1 MYRRTAAAA
10 IGVSSIVRGSSYL
23 SPQLPDSSVAQLAFV
38 DETIPLTWYAV
49 GWIATGSIA
58 LFAAAW
64 PHPRILGAAFGAG
77 IGFNML
83 WALSF
88 MASQVFLGVPRA
100 YVSATSY
107 FVIATLIFCVAA
119 LSERLKLPPAPRLGG
134 DRCRGTKQP

>member
-1 MYRRTAAAA
+1 MYRRIAAAA
-10 IGVSSIVRGSSYL
+10 IGISSIVRGSSYL

-58 LFAAAW
+58 LFAAVWLAT
-64 PHPRILGAAFGAG
+64 PRILGAAFGAG

-100 YVSATSY
+100 YVSATS
-107 FVIATLIFCVAA
+107 FRDRDPHLLCGRAIRTVEAA
-119 LSERLKLPPAPRLGG
+119 AGAEAGG